1 MKPGASTRPSRSTT
15 SAAGAASSPG
25 GATAAI
31 RPSVTATSAARAAA
45 PVPSHSLPPRSSRSV
60 PPAPVGS
67 LTVPPARPCGLEP
80 VEPDGVAAHHLA
92 LRIGTQRSDLL
103 AHYLERLRVQAGR
116 VREVGLEH
124 DVVLA
129 DRVDE
134 MLQVTAAG
142 LEPERS

>member
-1 MKPGASTRPSRSTT
+1 MKPGASTRPSRSTN
-15 SAAGAASSPG
+15 SAAGAA
-25 GATAAI
+25 
-31 RPSVTATSAARAAA
+31 
-45 PVPSHSLPPRSSRSV
+45 SLPPRSSRSV

-67 LTVPPARPCGLEP
+67 LTVPPAYPCGSEP

-129 DRVDE
+129 DGVDE
-134 MLQVTAAG
+134 MLQVAAAG
-142 LEPERS
+142 LEPERGIPVVPEVLRGELLE